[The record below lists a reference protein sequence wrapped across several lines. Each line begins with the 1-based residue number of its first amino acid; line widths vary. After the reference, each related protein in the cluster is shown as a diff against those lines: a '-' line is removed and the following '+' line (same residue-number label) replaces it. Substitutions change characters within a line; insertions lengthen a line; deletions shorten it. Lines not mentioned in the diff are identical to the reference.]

1 MAAKTS
7 SAPILQ
13 ILPDYVAEV
22 RRVADAKGVTYSVA
36 DGQAGATEF
45 RFQRLNDDALF
56 ALLEDVPDEAYADRA
71 ITGDPWAP

>member
-1 MAAKTS
+1 MASKDS
-7 SAPILQ
+7 SAPVLQ

-22 RRVADAKGVTYSVA
+22 RKVAESQRLSFTVVDGA
-36 DGQAGATEF
+36 DGAAEF

-71 ITGDPWAP
+71 ITGDPWAS